1 MRHVDAGRPYLPV
14 APRVGR
20 HVGRTAMA
28 GPRSWSGAKQRLKRP
43 RTVEAAASLEQNVGK
58 IQRRKIREQPR
69 PPVRSGARASKKKLA
84 RDTREIRLR
93 ALNKLLR
100 EIEALQQREEGGD
113 ELDAQQRKKC
123 DRLDDVLREIETLLG
138 AGGRATSPQ

>member
-1 MRHVDAGRPYLPV
+1 ML
-14 APRVGR
+14 
-20 HVGRTAMA
+20 
-28 GPRSWSGAKQRLKRP
+28 
-43 RTVEAAASLEQNVGK
+43 
-58 IQRRKIREQPR
+58 
-69 PPVRSGARASKKKLA
+69 KKLA
-84 RDTREIRLR
+84 RDTREVRLR

-138 AGGRATSPQ
+138 AGGRATSQS

>member
-1 MRHVDAGRPYLPV
+1 
-14 APRVGR
+14 
-20 HVGRTAMA
+20 MA

-84 RDTREIRLR
+84 RDTREVRLR

-123 DRLDDVLREIETLLG
+123 ERLDDVLREMETLLG
-138 AGGRATSPQ
+138 AGGGDERSAAVASR